1 MCFQILYAINQTSC
15 KEIGQNLTMKILFLL
30 TLIKIGLR
38 NANLSMDSCLDHM
51 NAILDIHSPY
61 KKVNKKKLR
70 FKIKLWITPA
80 VQKSLT
86 VKNHRLKKF
95 INCNDSQTKEQL
107 HTRYKEYR
115 NLLSTLLK
123 RSKTNYYYHYFDI
136 KWNNIKNTWKE
147 IKSILSIKPN
157 PSDIPKILNTNDSNI
172 TNPVEIANVFNN
184 YFSSIASQTKVN
196 IKHSNK
202 RFSGFLKN
210 RAQNSFFLS
219 PTDKDEIA
227 LIISSLDSTKS
238 VGPNSIPTKI
248 LKLLKNFN
256 SCQIVDIFNMSLT
269 SGVFP
274 SVLKLAKVIPVHK
287 EDYILD
293 FSNYIPISLLSNLDK
308 ILEKLMYTKIV
319 KFFNSFYRLQFGFR
333 QNYSTTH
340 EYLDEGKFACG
351 IFVDLQEAFGKVEH
365 DILLTNLEH
374 YGVRGLANDWFKSY
388 LSDRKQ
394 FVSINGHDSNLASVL
409 YDVPQGSVLGPLL
422 FLIYINDLNQAIKFC

>member
-1 MCFQILYAINQTSC
+1 M
-15 KEIGQNLTMKILFLL
+15 
-30 TLIKIGLR
+30 
-38 NANLSMDSCLDHM
+38 
-51 NAILDIHSPY
+51 
-61 KKVNKKKLR
+61 
-70 FKIKLWITPA
+70 
-80 VQKSLT
+80 
-86 VKNHRLKKF
+86 
-95 INCNDSQTKEQL
+95 
-107 HTRYKEYR
+107 
-115 NLLSTLLK
+115 K
-123 RSKTNYYYHYFDI
+123 RSKTNYYDHYFDI
-136 KWNNIKNTWKE
+136 NWSNIKNTWKE
-147 IKSILSIKPN
+147 VKSILNIKPN

-172 TNPVEIANVFNN
+172 TNPVEIADVFNN

-248 LKLLKNFN
+248 LKLLKNDN

-287 EDYILD
+287 KDSKLD

-319 KFFNSFYRLQFGFR
+319 KFFNNFYLLKFGFR

-351 IFVDLQEAFGKVEH
+351 IFVDLQ
-365 DILLTNLEH
+365 
-374 YGVRGLANDWFKSY
+374 
-388 LSDRKQ
+388 
-394 FVSINGHDSNLASVL
+394 
-409 YDVPQGSVLGPLL
+409 
-422 FLIYINDLNQAIKFC
+422 